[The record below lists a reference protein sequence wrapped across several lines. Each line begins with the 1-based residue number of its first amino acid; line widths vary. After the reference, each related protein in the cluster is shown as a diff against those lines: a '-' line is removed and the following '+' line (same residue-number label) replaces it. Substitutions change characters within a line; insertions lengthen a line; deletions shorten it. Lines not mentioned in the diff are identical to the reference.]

1 MDANWFT
8 DITNMFFTWLDRAVY
23 SLITIFYQL
32 LLYLANL
39 DLFGMSTIGEAIS
52 DPNTEN
58 IIVIFSSRVYA
69 LLGIFMLFK
78 VSFSILQ
85 YMVNPDDFSDKS
97 KGFGKMIT
105 NILTSLVLIVAV
117 PFIFNF
123 AFDVQKVVLADNL
136 LGKLILGSD
145 VTSESSDEEKEEDM
159 KTNEEMAEDLQ
170 FLVYGSFFSV
180 DTSVSP
186 KNDDNVPICQNN
198 PVLGTKDMAKDEE
211 CLNYLVTLFEDI
223 GGDSKLGD
231 FFPAGGDD
239 SVERRF
245 DAFGEIVNVTT
256 EDNKYAFKYM
266 PLISTVA
273 GGFVVVMLLSFC
285 MDVAVRIIKL
295 GFLEIISPIPI
306 VSYMDPKQSGKEG
319 MLNKWAMECLRTF
332 ASLFIRIA
340 IIYFVFF
347 MTDIIANNILANP
360 SDQLYLNGQAP
371 EGLMAIF
378 VRVMVI
384 LGLFFFAKEVPKL
397 LESLIPGMKGAGNLS
412 INPIKKITENPLAA
426 GAVGLG
432 IGAGVGGLTSAAAAF
447 AASKDEG
454 AGFGQSLRRGLGGGV
469 SGTFRGAKAGA
480 LAGGKGIISKSAD
493 VAGRVGRNA
502 ALKTNTTLRQRAGA
516 YARQAVGMQSKK
528 EALDK
533 QIGYHES
540 IQKHASNMKDRA
552 TSELAKKH
560 NGYKMA
566 EMKKAQIQQQYN
578 ERGDIHTG
586 NFKTVI
592 NEKGILERQE
602 EVLKYGTDEYDQ
614 YFSKKMNELNDDQR
628 RYVAEYV
635 STNGEMEDGSLEKD
649 YHISVEKDALANE
662 VKENKLQYKDASGKN
677 ISADDLKDADWST
690 IKSVS
695 DAAEEKAV
703 TIKNSEEYRD
713 AETLDK
719 NIRSENRQGLFTS
732 HK

>member
-8 DITNMFFTWLDRAVY
+8 NITNMFFTWLDRAVY
-23 SLITIFYQL
+23 SLITILYQL
-32 LLYLANL
+32 FLYLANL
-39 DLFGMSTIGEAIS
+39 DLFGMSTIGESIS
-52 DPNTEN
+52 NQNTEN

-105 NILTSLVLIVAV
+105 NVLTSLVLIVAV

-123 AFDVQKVVLADNL
+123 AFDVQKVILEDNL
-136 LGKLILGSD
+136 LGKLILGND
-145 VTSESSDEEKEEDM
+145 SSSVEDT

-198 PVLGTKDMAKDEE
+198 PVLGTKTMAKDEE
-211 CLNYLVTLFEDI
+211 CLNYLANLFEDV
-223 GGDSKLGD
+223 GGVNKLGD
-231 FFPAGGDD
+231 FFPSGGAD
-239 SVERRF
+239 SEERRF

-306 VSYMDPKQSGKEG
+306 VSYMDPKQSGKDG
-319 MLNKWAMECLRTF
+319 MLGRWAMECLRTF

-347 MTDIIANNILANP
+347 MADIIANNILADP
-360 SDQLYLNGQAP
+360 ADQLYLNDQAP
-371 EGLMAIF
+371 EGLMATF

-397 LESLIPGMKGAGNLS
+397 LENLIPGMKGAGNLS
-412 INPIKKITENPLAA
+412 INPIKKITENPIAA

-447 AASKDEG
+447 SASRDEG
-454 AGFGQSLRRGLGGGV
+454 AGMGQAIRRGIGGGI
-469 SGTFRGAKAGA
+469 SGTFRGAKTGA
-480 LAGGKGIISKSAD
+480 FAGGKGIVSKSAD

-540 IQKHASNMKDRA
+540 IHKHASNMEDRA
-552 TSELAKKH
+552 ASVLAKKH
-560 NGYKMA
+560 DGYKIA
-566 EMKKAQIQQQYN
+566 ELKKAQLQQQFN
-578 ERGDIHTG
+578 EKQDVHTG
-586 NFKTVI
+586 EFETVVDKDGVMRQQEKIIKASDAEKYAEYFNKEI
-592 NEKGILERQE
+592 NKLNMEQKG
-602 EVLKYGTDEYDQ
+602 
-614 YFSKKMNELNDDQR
+614 
-628 RYVAEYV
+628 YVAQYID
-635 STNGEMEDGSLEKD
+635 SDGEIKNNDGSILEKD
-649 YHISVEKDALANE
+649 YHITVEKDALAKE
-662 VKENKLQYKDASGKN
+662 VKENKLQYKDADGKD
-677 ISADDLKDADWST
+677 ISAEDLKDANWST
-690 IKSVS
+690 IKSIS
-695 DAAEEKAV
+695 DAAEEKSIK
-703 TIKNSEEYRD
+703 IKNSEEYRD
-713 AETLDK
+713 SETLDK
-719 NIRSENRQGLFTS
+719 NIHSENRQGLFTS

>member
-1 MDANWFT
+1 MVANWFT
-8 DITNMFFTWLDRAVY
+8 DITNMLFTWIDRAVY
-23 SLITIFYQL
+23 SLISFLYQL
-32 LLYLANL
+32 FLYLANL
-39 DLFGMSTIGEAIS
+39 DLFGMSNLDNWTTIPS
-52 DPNTEN
+52 DGNV
-58 IIVIFSSRVYA
+58 IVDFSSRIYA

-117 PFIFNF
+117 PFIFQF
-123 AFDVQKVVLADNL
+123 AFNVQKVVLSENL
-136 LGKLILGSD
+136 LGKLILGNDSSSVED
-145 VTSESSDEEKEEDM
+145 V

-170 FLVYGSFFSV
+170 FLIYGSFFSV
-180 DTSVSP
+180 DDSVEGNSVCA
-186 KNDDNVPICQNN
+186 DTPI
-198 PVLGTKDMAKDEE
+198 LGTKTMAQNPD
-211 CLNYLVTLFEDI
+211 CLNYLATLFENL
-223 GGDSKLGD
+223 GGESKLGD
-231 FFPAGGDD
+231 FFPAGGAD

-245 DAFGEIVNVTT
+245 DAFGEVVNVKTD
-256 EDNKYAFKYM
+256 DNKYVFKYM
-266 PLISTVA
+266 PIVSAVA

-285 MDVAVRIIKL
+285 MDAAVRIIKL

-306 VSYMDPKQSGKEG
+306 ISYMDPKQSGKDG
-319 MLNKWAMECLRTF
+319 MLGKWAKECLRTF
-332 ASLFIRIA
+332 TSLFIRIA

-347 MTDIIANNILANP
+347 VVDIIANNILANP
-360 SDQLYLNGQAP
+360 SDQLYLYGEPP
-371 EGLMAIF
+371 EGLMATF
-378 VRVMVI
+378 VQVMVI

-397 LESLIPGMKGAGNLS
+397 LENLIPGMKGAGNLS

-447 AASKDEG
+447 SASRDEG
-454 AGFGQSLRRGLGGGV
+454 AGMGQAIRRGIGGGI
-469 SGTFRGAKAGA
+469 SGTFRGAKVGA
-480 LAGGKGIISKSAD
+480 FAGGKGIVSKSAD

-502 ALKTNTTLRQRAGA
+502 ALKTNTTFGQRAGA

-540 IQKHASNMKDRA
+540 IHKHASNMEDRA
-552 TSELAKKH
+552 RSQLAKKH
-560 NGYKMA
+560 DGYKIA
-566 EMKKAQIQQQYN
+566 ELKKAQLQQQFN
-578 ERGDIHTG
+578 EKQDVHTG
-586 NFKTVI
+586 EFETVVDKDGVIRQQEKIIKASDSEKYAEYFNKEI
-592 NEKGILERQE
+592 NKLNM
-602 EVLKYGTDEYDQ
+602 DQ
-614 YFSKKMNELNDDQR
+614 KN
-628 RYVAEYV
+628 YVAQYID
-635 STNGEMEDGSLEKD
+635 SDGGIIREKD
-649 YHISVEKDALANE
+649 YHITVEKDALANE

-695 DAAEEKAV
+695 DAAEEKSIK
-703 TIKNSEEYRD
+703 IKNSEEYRD
-713 AETLDK
+713 SETLDK
-719 NIRSENRQGLFTS
+719 NIHSENRQGLFTS

>member
-8 DITNMFFTWLDRAVY
+8 NITNMFFTWLDRAVY
-23 SLITIFYQL
+23 SLITILYQL
-32 LLYLANL
+32 FLYLANL
-39 DLFGMSTIGEAIS
+39 DLFGMSTISESIS
-52 DPNTEN
+52 NQNTEN

-105 NILTSLVLIVAV
+105 NVLTSLVLIVAV

-123 AFDVQKVVLADNL
+123 AFDVQKVILEDNL
-136 LGKLILGSD
+136 LGKLILGND
-145 VTSESSDEEKEEDM
+145 SSSVEDM

-186 KNDDNVPICQNN
+186 KNDDNVPICQKN
-198 PVLGTKDMAKDEE
+198 PVLGTKTMAKDEE
-211 CLNYLVTLFEDI
+211 CLNYLVTLFEDV
-223 GGDSKLGD
+223 GGENKLGD
-231 FFPAGGDD
+231 FFPVNGDYE

-306 VSYMDPKQSGKEG
+306 ISYMDPKQSGKEG

-347 MTDIIANNILANP
+347 MTDIIANNILADP

-397 LESLIPGMKGAGNLS
+397 LENLIPGMKGAGNLS
-412 INPIKKITENPLAA
+412 INPIKKINDSPLAA
-426 GAVGLG
+426 GTLAFGGAALGGAAANVIAAGKNAWDNRKEIADDFKGIKNAKHMTNKAKALALTKMTVGG
-432 IGAGVGGLTSAAAAF
+432 IGKAAASTVAGGASAA
-447 AASKDEG
+447 
-454 AGFGQSLRRGLGGGV
+454 V
-469 SGTFRGAKAGA
+469 RGAYSAGKNKNVRGGITTGRVQATEARVNRDKRQERGYTPLKRAQDAIFGFANVKNKAG
-480 LAGGKGIISKSAD
+480 GIGEMDQQVKDWTRARENEIAKEQSTRDAQ
-493 VAGRVGRNA
+493 
-502 ALKTNTTLRQRAGA
+502 RQILVHTKHSESDMTKA
-516 YARQAVGMQSKK
+516 MFNPM
-528 EALDK
+528 LDK
-533 QIGYHES
+533 DGKQMVDKVTG
-540 IQKHASNMKDRA
+540 QLMWDKDPNKIR
-552 TSELAKKH
+552 T
-560 NGYKMA
+560 Y
-566 EMKKAQIQQQYN
+566 
-578 ERGDIHTG
+578 
-586 NFKTVI
+586 
-592 NEKGILERQE
+592 
-602 EVLKYGTDEYDQ
+602 DEYKRDVWDG
-614 YFSKKMNELNDDQR
+614 NNDTLI
-628 RYVAEYV
+628 E
-635 STNGEMEDGSLEKD
+635 EDLYNS
-649 YHISVEKDALANE
+649 YASSEKDALIADQNAE
-662 VKENKLQYKDASGKN
+662 AYRKAIKENQDIMDIKGKN
-677 ISADDLKDADWST
+677 
-690 IKSVS
+690 
-695 DAAEEKAV
+695 
-703 TIKNSEEYRD
+703 
-713 AETLDK
+713 DK
-719 NIRSENRQGLFTS
+719 
-732 HK
+732 

>member
-8 DITNMFFTWLDRAVY
+8 NITNMFFTWLDRAVY

-39 DLFGMSTIGEAIS
+39 DLFGMSTIGESIS
-52 DPNTEN
+52 NPNTEN

-123 AFDVQKVVLADNL
+123 AFDVQKVILEDNL

-186 KNDDNVPICQNN
+186 KDENNVPICQNN
-198 PVLGTKDMAKDEE
+198 PVLGTKAMAKDEE
-211 CLNYLVTLFEDI
+211 CLNYVANLFEDV
-223 GGDSKLGD
+223 GGVNKLGD
-231 FFPAGGDD
+231 FFPAGGVE

-347 MTDIIANNILANP
+347 MTDIIANNILADP

-371 EGLMAIF
+371 EGLMAVF
-378 VRVMVI
+378 VQVMVI

-397 LESLIPGMKGAGNLS
+397 LENLIPGMSGAGNLS
-412 INPIKKITENPLAA
+412 INPIKKINESPLAA
-426 GAVGLG
+426 GTLALGGAALGGAAANAIAAGKNAWDNRKEIADDFKGIKNAKHMTNKAKALTLTKMVGGG
-432 IGAGVGGLTSAAAAF
+432 IGKAVTSTVAGGASAA
-447 AASKDEG
+447 
-454 AGFGQSLRRGLGGGV
+454 V
-469 SGTFRGAKAGA
+469 RGAYSAGKNKNVRGGITTGRVQATEARVNRDKRQERGYTPLKRAQDAIFGFANVKNKAG
-480 LAGGKGIISKSAD
+480 GIGEMDQQVKDWTRARENEMAKEQSTRDAQ
-493 VAGRVGRNA
+493 
-502 ALKTNTTLRQRAGA
+502 RQILVHTKHSESDMTKA
-516 YARQAVGMQSKK
+516 MFNPM
-528 EALDK
+528 LDK
-533 QIGYHES
+533 DGKQLVDKVTG
-540 IQKHASNMKDRA
+540 QLMWDKDPNKIR
-552 TSELAKKH
+552 T
-560 NGYKMA
+560 Y
-566 EMKKAQIQQQYN
+566 
-578 ERGDIHTG
+578 
-586 NFKTVI
+586 
-592 NEKGILERQE
+592 
-602 EVLKYGTDEYDQ
+602 DEYKRDVWDG
-614 YFSKKMNELNDDQR
+614 NNDTLI
-628 RYVAEYV
+628 E
-635 STNGEMEDGSLEKD
+635 EDLYNS
-649 YHISVEKDALANE
+649 YASSEKDALIADQNAE
-662 VKENKLQYKDASGKN
+662 AYRKAIKENQDIMDIKRKN
-677 ISADDLKDADWST
+677 
-690 IKSVS
+690 
-695 DAAEEKAV
+695 
-703 TIKNSEEYRD
+703 
-713 AETLDK
+713 DK
-719 NIRSENRQGLFTS
+719 
-732 HK
+732 